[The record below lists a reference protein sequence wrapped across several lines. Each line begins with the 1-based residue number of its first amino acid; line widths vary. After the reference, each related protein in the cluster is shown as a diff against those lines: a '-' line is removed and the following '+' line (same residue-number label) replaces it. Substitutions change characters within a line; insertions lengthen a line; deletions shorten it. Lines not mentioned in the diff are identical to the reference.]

1 MKGHRMARP
10 GMSMATTTSPAPQ
23 QADRRETLVGRAW
36 DAQEKLEGRLG
47 NIGRGK
53 YGRVIRM
60 ARKPTPEEY
69 RKAATVSAA
78 GLVLLGSIG
87 FLIFFLMSFIPR

>member
-1 MKGHRMARP
+1 MK
-10 GMSMATTTSPAPQ
+10 MATATSPAPQ
-23 QADRRETLVGRAW
+23 QTERRETLVGRAW
-36 DAQEKLEGRLG
+36 DAQDKLEGRLA
-47 NIGRGK
+47 NLGRGK

-78 GLVLLGSIG
+78 GLVLLGAIG
-87 FLIFFLMSFIPR
+87 FVIFVLMSFIPR

>member
-1 MKGHRMARP
+1 MN
-10 GMSMATTTSPAPQ
+10 MATATSPAPQ
-23 QADRRETLVGRAW
+23 QTERRETLVGRAW
-36 DAQEKLEGRLG
+36 DAQDKLEGRLA
-47 NIGRGK
+47 NLGRGK

-78 GLVLLGSIG
+78 GLVLLGAMG
-87 FLIFFLMSFIPR
+87 FVIFVLMSFIPR

>member
-1 MKGHRMARP
+1 MTT
-10 GMSMATTTSPAPQ
+10 ATSAPTQ
-23 QADRRETLVGRAW
+23 QDRDSIVGKAW
-36 DAQEKLEGRLG
+36 DAQERLEGRIA

-69 RKAATVSAA
+69 RKAALVSGA
-78 GLVLLGSIG
+78 GMVLLGAMG
-87 FLIFFLMSFIPR
+87 FTIFILFHYIVDPLLHNV

>member
-1 MKGHRMARP
+1 
-10 GMSMATTTSPAPQ
+10 MATVPPAQ
-23 QADRRETLVGRAW
+23 QHQRDTLVGKAW
-36 DAQEKLEGRLG
+36 DAQEKLEGRLA

-69 RKAATVSAA
+69 RKAATVSAI
-78 GLVLLGSIG
+78 GLAVLGALGFVIYY
-87 FLIFFLMSFIPR
+87 LMSFIPQ